1 MKAIVVFREIEGEIT
16 LKKQRAVARALL
28 LELTGKRIK
37 HTKTGRPIIDQTKD
51 VSISHKGPLVCVAIV
66 PSPYQIGVDVEEI
79 RTSINV
85 ELFLRSVIAEKEKI
99 LLEEFCRKNKFAL
112 SSGVAIFWSVKE
124 AFFKCLD
131 YDLKPRKISI
141 SNITKNNNV
150 EFQFSEEIKSA
161 MQARC
166 LGMHFS
172 DVTFDEKYV
181 HSKVVMFKK
190 II

>member
-99 LLEEFCRKNKFAL
+99 
-112 SSGVAIFWSVKE
+112 
-124 AFFKCLD
+124 
-131 YDLKPRKISI
+131 
-141 SNITKNNNV
+141 
-150 EFQFSEEIKSA
+150 FSA
-161 MQARC
+161 
-166 LGMHFS
+166 G
-172 DVTFDEKYV
+172 
-181 HSKVVMFKK
+181 
-190 II
+190 